1 LPNLTHNLDFTYR
14 HSLTFRECI
23 STRVRYYHGVEFID
37 TSIVEQIEM
46 KMIRP
51 SEFAVRDQFLRDCS
65 QDETLLNSIKEHG
78 LLQPILVRPL
88 NHGFEIVAGHRR
100 FQTCRSLRWRFVPC
114 KIREMT
120 DKQAFEIQLT
130 ENIQRKSMDPI
141 EEAEAFRRYVVEFGW
156 GGVSELAKKI
166 GKSEEYVSHRIQLLR
181 LSADIK
187 DQIIN
192 SKINVSQA
200 LELTSIPSDKQSE
213 IVSYVMNSNPTVKQI
228 REVKSIIKNGITSDV
243 NCRNL
248 SKKVRVLRTTKKTS
262 LALKLTLARIDNLIE
277 EVHKTIEAEQRAEI
291 LNFLM
296 GLRLRVHGMIDECI
310 RFKHA
315 TVKSKNE

>member
-1 LPNLTHNLDFTYR
+1 
-14 HSLTFRECI
+14 
-23 STRVRYYHGVEFID
+23 
-37 TSIVEQIEM
+37 
-46 KMIRP
+46 MIRP
-51 SEFAVRDQFLRDCS
+51 SEFAVRDQFLNDGS
-65 QDETLLNSIKEHG
+65 QDETLMNSIKEHG

-88 NHGFEIVAGHRR
+88 SHGFEIVAGHRR

-141 EEAEAFRRYVVEFGW
+141 EEAEAFRRYVVDFGW

-181 LSADIK
+181 LPADIK
-187 DQIIN
+187 EQIIN

-200 LELTSIPSDKQSE
+200 LEITSIPSDRQLE

-228 REVKSIIKNGITSDV
+228 REVKSIIKNDISSNV

-248 SKKVRVLRTTKKTS
+248 SKKVNVLRTTKKTS
-262 LALKLTLARIDNLIE
+262 LTLRLTLARIDNLID

-310 RFKHA
+310 RFKHNSM
-315 TVKSKNE
+315 KSKIE

>member
-1 LPNLTHNLDFTYR
+1 M
-14 HSLTFRECI
+14 
-23 STRVRYYHGVEFID
+23 EFID

-51 SEFAVRDQFLRDCS
+51 SEFAVRDQFLKDGS
-65 QDETLLNSIKEHG
+65 QDETLMNSIKEHG

-88 NHGFEIVAGHRR
+88 SHGFEIVAGHRR

-141 EEAEAFRRYVVEFGW
+141 EEAEAFRRYVVDFGW

-181 LSADIK
+181 LPADIK
-187 DQIIN
+187 EQIIN

-200 LELTSIPSDKQSE
+200 LEITSIPSDRQSE

-228 REVKSIIKNGITSDV
+228 REVKSIIKSDISSNV
-243 NCRNL
+243 NCRNI
-248 SKKVRVLRTTKKTS
+248 SKKVNVLRTTKKTS
-262 LALKLTLARIDNLIE
+262 LTLRLTLSRIDNLID

-296 GLRLRVHGMIDECI
+296 GIRLRVHGMIDECI
-310 RFKHA
+310 RFKNNS
-315 TVKSKNE
+315 VKS

>member
-1 LPNLTHNLDFTYR
+1 
-14 HSLTFRECI
+14 
-23 STRVRYYHGVEFID
+23 VEFID

-51 SEFAVRDQFLRDCS
+51 SEFAVRDEFLRDGS

-200 LELTSIPSDKQSE
+200 LELTNIPSDKQSE
-213 IVSYVMNSNPTVKQI
+213 IVSYVMNSNPTIKQI
-228 REVKSIIKNGITSDV
+228 REVKSIIKNGISSDI

-248 SKKVRVLRTTKKTS
+248 SKEVKVLRTTKKTS

-315 TVKSKNE
+315 AVKTKNE

>member
-1 LPNLTHNLDFTYR
+1 
-14 HSLTFRECI
+14 
-23 STRVRYYHGVEFID
+23 
-37 TSIVEQIEM
+37 M

-213 IVSYVMNSNPTVKQI
+213 IVSYVMNRNPTVKQI